1 MMGDF
6 FLWSIFL
13 AGIIARSNAQGGI
26 GNNEVLIAS
35 KVEIKV
41 NSVVKENNRLEY
53 CNTDRNS
60 YDHHSFVLVII
71 HDRDQQE

>member
-1 MMGDF
+1 MIGDF

-41 NSVVKENNRLEY
+41 NSVLKKLIDWNIVIQIGIL
-53 CNTDRNS
+53 TS
-60 YDHHSFVLVII
+60 ITHSFLL
-71 HDRDQQE
+71 

>member
-1 MMGDF
+1 MIGVF

-13 AGIIARSNAQGGI
+13 AGIIARSNAQGDI

-41 NSVVKENNRLEY
+41 NSVLKKLIDWNIVIQIGIL
-53 CNTDRNS
+53 TS
-60 YDHHSFVLVII
+60 ITHSFLL
-71 HDRDQQE
+71 